1 VVSWL
6 SHSFER
12 RVALRCQVLGVKR
25 RGEAAEE
32 AEYLE
37 VTSRLKAEP
46 RLLENSCWLAGQW
59 LGGLHRLVHPHGS
72 STGHE
77 Q

>member
-1 VVSWL
+1 
-6 SHSFER
+6 
-12 RVALRCQVLGVKR
+12 VLGVKR

-46 RLLENSCWLAGQW
+46 RLLENSCW
-59 LGGLHRLVHPHGS
+59 RLVSGWGVYTDWLPPHGS
-72 STGHE
+72 STGRE